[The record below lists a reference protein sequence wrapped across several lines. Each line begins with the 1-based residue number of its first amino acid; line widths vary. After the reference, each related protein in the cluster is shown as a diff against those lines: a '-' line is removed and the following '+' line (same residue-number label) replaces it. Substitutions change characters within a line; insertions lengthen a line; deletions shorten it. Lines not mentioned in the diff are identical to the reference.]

1 MGHIQQTGA
10 NPDGTMNLEI
20 TYGGL
25 ESPFAGIDATK
36 SSGIYIKPNAL
47 AMSSGLAVTDG
58 YLNSIF
64 LNPRAILNM
73 GILSLLQSPAYCIGA
88 VQVNTVVTGPP
99 NTISKAS
106 IGFIAV
112 SLEGLLTVYEYR
124 NGLIAPS
131 TGTVSID
138 TNGVATNLSF
148 YIVNGVVYITGL
160 GLAAIY
166 AYTPNPT
173 GSSTLTLLTDYV
185 GGAYLG
191 ELNGRLLCLCCDQ
204 IVGGVY
210 SYLPFQVSWS
220 AAEGAYGIWNPL
232 VSGLVTG
239 AGFNNLPDVA
249 DEITGFFSTGPTGY
263 IIRKQ
268 GITEMTPLNSGIQP
282 FDFNHM
288 WASNTGIGSIY
299 FNTISQYGSLGSF
312 LSDTGIYTL
321 GYGGVNT
328 IQGSIWSLIIRELK
342 KLFPLTSGTLLNQ
355 IQNIAGGL
363 VPISINGEQALYYVL
378 YIPGTD
384 NYLFVGN
391 VLTQDWFIIQGFTYP
406 AVQNI
411 KVQGISNAALFD
423 NGTEVIL
430 PVVSG
435 VFINQADQT
444 EIVLYTIDD
453 TSVLPQSLLFPFFV
467 TTALNAY
474 LPVEEVAMSRDITV
488 NAIGMYVD
496 VDAEGSD
503 AISITP
509 AIGTL
514 AYGTLQFQNGQGQ
527 FKMSTQVNALFT
539 GRYPQLNLDIL
550 TDNLA
555 SSAVRIYKIVMFCS
569 YDPKQ
574 VNYANN

>member
-1 MGHIQQTGA
+1 MGHIQQTGP

-25 ESPFAGIDATK
+25 ESPFAGIDSTK
-36 SSGIYIKPNAL
+36 SSGTYIKPNAL
-47 AMSSGLAVTDG
+47 AMSSGVAVTDG

-64 LNPRAILNM
+64 LNPRSILNL
-73 GILSLLQSPAYCIGA
+73 GVLTSIPSYCIGS

-99 NTISKAS
+99 NTVSKAS
-106 IGFIAV
+106 IGFIVV

-124 NGLIAPS
+124 NGLIAPQ
-131 TGTVSID
+131 TGNVSIA
-138 TNGVATNLSF
+138 TNALATNLSY

-166 AYTPNPT
+166 AYTPSPT
-173 GSSTLTLLTDYV
+173 GTSTLTLLTNYV

-220 AAEGAYGIWNPL
+220 GAAGAYGVWNPL
-232 VSGLVTG
+232 VGGLVTG

-312 LSDTGIYTL
+312 LSDTGLYTL

-328 IQGSIWSLIIRELK
+328 IQGNIWSLIVKELQ
-342 KLFPLTSGTLLNQ
+342 KLFPLTVGNPILNS
-355 IQNIAGGL
+355 IKNIAGGL
-363 VPISINGEQALYYVL
+363 TPISINGEQKLYYVL
-378 YIPGTD
+378 YIPGPD
-384 NYLFVGN
+384 SYLFVGD
-391 VLTQDWFIIQGFTYP
+391 VLTQDWFIIAGFPNTTVTYTR
-406 AVQNI
+406 I
-411 KVQGISNAALFD
+411 QGISNAAFFD
-423 NGTEVIL
+423 NGTEVII
-430 PVVSG
+430 PCVSG
-435 VFINQADQT
+435 IFENQATET

-453 TSVLPQSLLFPFFV
+453 TSKLPQSLPFPFTV
-467 TTALNAY
+467 SAALQVFF
-474 LPVEEVAMSRDITV
+474 PVEEIAMFRDITV
-488 NAIGMYVD
+488 NAIGIYVD
-496 VDAEGSD
+496 ANTINPDG
-503 AISITP
+503 ISITP
-509 AIGTL
+509 GIGNL
-514 AYGTLQFQNGQGQ
+514 AYTTLQFQNGEGQ
-527 FKMSTQVNALFT
+527 FAVSYPVTNLFT
-539 GRYPQLNLDIL
+539 GKYPQLSLSIL
-550 TDNLA
+550 TDNQK
-555 SSAVRIYKIVMFCS
+555 SSSMALYKTVMFCT

-574 VNYANN
+574 KP